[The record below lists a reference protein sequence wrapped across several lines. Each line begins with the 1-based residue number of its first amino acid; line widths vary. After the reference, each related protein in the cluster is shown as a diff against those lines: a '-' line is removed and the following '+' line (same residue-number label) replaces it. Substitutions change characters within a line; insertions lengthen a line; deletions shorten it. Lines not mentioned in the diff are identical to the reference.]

1 MSIWNEAP
9 SSAVMPLMTLACLR
23 RSILLESVY
32 ISESLSCS
40 EEALEELSL
49 ELRREFL
56 ERRSVISVLAHCW

>member
-9 SSAVMPLMTLACLR
+9 SSALMPLKTLACLR

-40 EEALEELSL
+40 EKALVESPS
-49 ELRREFL
+49 ELRRELLKETVGDF
-56 ERRSVISVLAHCW
+56 VLAH